1 MQEGPRKSPSFMI
14 QSYKASSQGLT
25 QTTIWPGWLLQVT
38 QNKCPHGLLLNSG
51 EDQQR
56 LLPPAALCLNL
67 SWPQPEIR
75 SDVRAY
81 WAQPCSETQLS
92 SGSSQIFSLISSL
105 IQASPTL
112 CLARHVKFPLGSDFW
127 ESNHSPLCLPLPALP
142 STLFSS
148 SAGKCHTSMTQG
160 LGSFLAVFCPS
171 LIQNLVQMLS
181 WESLSCP
188 PTSSSALNSLSTC
201 VFSSVDI
208 S

>member
-51 EDQQR
+51 EEQQR

-92 SGSSQIFSLISSL
+92 SGSSQILHFLPDLFLDSSQPNSLPHKACEVSSGERL
-105 IQASPTL
+105 
-112 CLARHVKFPLGSDFW
+112 LGIKPQPS
-127 ESNHSPLCLPLPALP
+127 LPPSAC
-142 STLFSS
+142 STLHSVFLFSR
-148 SAGKCHTSMTQG
+148 
-160 LGSFLAVFCPS
+160 
-171 LIQNLVQMLS
+171 
-181 WESLSCP
+181 
-188 PTSSSALNSLSTC
+188 
-201 VFSSVDI
+201 
-208 S
+208 